1 MQLNQLSAVE
11 IARLTRSGEIS
22 VEQVVGDCLAHIAA
36 REPVVK
42 AWAVF
47 DAEDALRQAR
57 DLDRNNNGVKGPLH
71 GVPVGVKD
79 VIDTFDMRTEMGSPI
94 YAGHQPRADAAC
106 VATSFTTAAAAPS
119 CALRQYVHFARSV
132 TSPNPDLRS
141 LAPRNSYVCRR
152 KNCIPIC
159 ASTSFVIPVDKIVVA
174 RPNALNLFGPESSRL
189 NASEIASIRTRN
201 FPGAMVSGVSV
212 TWAVRRTARV
222 ANSKTSEAIF
232 IR

>member
-22 VEQVVGDCLAHIAA
+22 VEQVVDDCLAHIAA

-47 DAEDALRQAR
+47 NAESALRQAR

-106 VATSFTTAAAAPS
+106 VALVRAAGAVILVKPS
-119 CALRQYVHFARSV
+119 PPN
-132 TSPNPDLRS
+132 SPACFR
-141 LAPRNSYVCRR
+141 AQQ
-152 KNCIPIC
+152 PIRITPC
-159 ASTSFVIPVDKIVVA
+159 
-174 RPNALNLFGPESSRL
+174 
-189 NASEIASIRTRN
+189 TR
-201 FPGAMVSGVSV
+201 
-212 TWAVRRTARV
+212 RV
-222 ANSKTSEAIF
+222 AHRAGRQRRLPTT
-232 IR
+232 